1 MTQYET
7 DKSTDCKAVEALLKT
22 LTELLI
28 CLIMMPFN
36 SNTLVSCTFRNEL
49 VQLFSCIIICG
60 RQKNCLRIT
69 PLNVATIKSATL
81 PMTIKRKPTSS
92 IPQGFET

>member
-7 DKSTDCKAVEALLKT
+7 DKSTDCKAIEALLKT

-49 VQLFSCIIICG
+49 IKLFSCIIICG
-60 RQKNCLRIT
+60 RQKTCLRIT
-69 PLNVATIKSATL
+69 PLNVATTKSATL